1 MDDDRL
7 AFSRNV
13 GNVGWKRSWYHSRS
27 RKIVCDRDLLFSL
40 FLFHLKEEFLFAQ
53 RGPYAYKGP
62 GGQSHPFT
70 AHKLA
75 NTRALLHLRGRH
87 NFPFLLFSP
96 MPLYKISK
104 YPKLPTC
111 FIILLYCWSLDIRV
125 WKIYSMN
132 VNSWIFIT
140 IEL

>member
-1 MDDDRL
+1 MKAKL
-7 AFSRNV
+7 ISLEIAQN
-13 GNVGWKRSWYHSRS
+13 
-27 RKIVCDRDLLFSL
+27 RDLLFSL

-87 NFPFLLFSP
+87 NFPFLLFSLCP
-96 MPLYKISK
+96 SIKYLNTQSCLRVLSSFYTVEVWISGFGK
-104 YPKLPTC
+104 Y
-111 FIILLYCWSLDIRV
+111 IV
-125 WKIYSMN
+125 
-132 VNSWIFIT
+132 
-140 IEL
+140 